1 MLPSTNRTPSWF
13 AVMSIIVLLLALGA
27 VGIVGVVENTRLQDS
42 SEQAI
47 RYDVAVAAAADDI
60 RVDIFD
66 LRYHHRNIV
75 FSGPTDTVIADFDQT
90 YAQLLNH
97 IDALDTIGIAD
108 LAVPQPADL
117 RALVQTYHDAFR
129 PSIVLFTSDPIAFNT
144 ASATGLSQIDQLEA
158 MTEQIDAAGNN
169 LTTASLADVEH
180 AARRE
185 RLVLIALLG
194 GVALVGVLISLA
206 TSRVLQ
212 RLHDANAAE
221 IEANQGLASAL
232 RMKTDFIADASHE
245 LRTPLTLIRGNAEIA
260 LAEPVAEERTAVL
273 ADILGEATR
282 MTRLVD
288 DLLFLARSDAG
299 SPPIERE
306 YMPARVLL
314 ARLEAPA
321 QALTRHHG
329 IPLVIDL
336 HGDGHIEAD
345 SERIQQ
351 AVLILLDNA
360 IRYTPPGADIA
371 LRSYAESNHLWI
383 AVRDSGPGISAEE
396 QALIFERFYQ
406 ARDASTRVRGGAG
419 LGLAIAKSIVENHGG
434 QITVVS
440 SPDPGT
446 SIAIGL
452 PLVRPD

>member
-1 MLPSTNRTPSWF
+1 
-13 AVMSIIVLLLALGA
+13 
-27 VGIVGVVENTRLQDS
+27 
-42 SEQAI
+42 
-47 RYDVAVAAAADDI
+47 
-60 RVDIFD
+60 
-66 LRYHHRNIV
+66 
-75 FSGPTDTVIADFDQT
+75 
-90 YAQLLNH
+90 
-97 IDALDTIGIAD
+97 
-108 LAVPQPADL
+108 
-117 RALVQTYHDAFR
+117 
-129 PSIVLFTSDPIAFNT
+129 
-144 ASATGLSQIDQLEA
+144 
-158 MTEQIDAAGNN
+158 
-169 LTTASLADVEH
+169 
-180 AARRE
+180 
-185 RLVLIALLG
+185 
-194 GVALVGVLISLA
+194 
-206 TSRVLQ
+206 
-212 RLHDANAAE
+212 
-221 IEANQGLASAL
+221 
-232 RMKTDFIADASHE
+232 MKTDFIADASHE

-383 AVRDSGPGISAEE
+383 AVRDRGPGISAEE

-440 SPDPGT
+440 SPDAGT

-452 PLVRPD
+452 PLLRSI